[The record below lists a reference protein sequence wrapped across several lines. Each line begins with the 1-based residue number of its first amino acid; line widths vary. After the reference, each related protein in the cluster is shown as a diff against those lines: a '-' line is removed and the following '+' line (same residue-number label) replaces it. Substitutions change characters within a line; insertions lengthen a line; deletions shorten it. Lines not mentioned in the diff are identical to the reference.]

1 MNETETPT
9 LQDIRTS
16 NEEILAKILESGDGE
31 VKTASTAGTN
41 MIRRRVREDGFLR
54 NIIPPETVTNADLD
68 RVQQH
73 DKPVIIEDMEP
84 LSPGAVSLPFGGSAD
99 STFYYGNKFIV
110 VFNEVTT
117 REYVKD
123 INELRTYRMDLRQVI
138 TDNALKDVQA
148 REDGDF
154 ITLVDTIVGANPA
167 NWAGLNSSGAVVAQP
182 GNASV
187 SNAGIYQNWNIY
199 GGFTRDNMVEATK
212 VIENQN
218 LNNGIVL
225 INRPTFKNW
234 AKMTRDIAGGELSQD
249 LFKQGTKALQSTE
262 VLGVKHLVTIKR
274 DLVPDN
280 TIYLFTEPG
289 FLGRFYQLTPLTMY
303 VKKEMNFLRFSAR
316 ETIGLAIAN
325 IAGVAQFNFISGSGI
340 VEGSVMGTQ
349 TVTI

>member
-1 MNETETPT
+1 MNETTET
-9 LQDIRTS
+9 LQDSKTTNAALVS
-16 NEEILAKILESGDGE
+16 CILEEGDGE
-31 VKTASTAGTN
+31 IKSAATAGTN
-41 MIRRRVREDGFLR
+41 MIRRRIREDGFLR

-68 RVQQH
+68 RVVNS

-84 LSPGAVSLPFGGSAD
+84 LSPGAVSIPFGGSAD
-99 STFYYGNKFIV
+99 SVFFYGNKFTV
-110 VFNEVTT
+110 QFNPVTT

-154 ITLVDTIVGANPA
+154 ISLIDSLVGANPA
-167 NWAGLNSSGAVVAQP
+167 NWGAV
-182 GNASV
+182 ASNGTAGSYTPTGGSAPSV
-187 SNAGIYQNWNIY
+187 TNAGIYQNWNIY
-199 GGFTRDNMVEATK
+199 GGFTRDNYVEATK

-234 AKMTRDIAGGELSQD
+234 LKLTRDMAGGDLSME
-249 LFKQGTKALQSTE
+249 LFKNGAKALTSSE
-262 VLGVKHLVTIKR
+262 IFGIKHLITIKR

-280 TIYLFTEPG
+280 TLYLFTEPG
-289 FLGRFYQLTPLTMY
+289 FLGRFYELTPLTMY
-303 VKKEMNFLRFSAR
+303 VKKEKDFLRFSAR

-325 IAGVAQFNFISGSGI
+325 IAGVAQWNFVGGTESF
-340 VEGSVMGTQ
+340 VMGT
-349 TVTI
+349 VEVDA